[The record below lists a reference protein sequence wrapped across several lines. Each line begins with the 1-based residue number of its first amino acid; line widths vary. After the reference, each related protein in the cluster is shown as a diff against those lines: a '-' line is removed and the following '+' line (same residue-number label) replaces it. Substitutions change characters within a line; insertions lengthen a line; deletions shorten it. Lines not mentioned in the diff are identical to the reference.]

1 MDGWMDKWM
10 MERWMGAKGV
20 CALKDNVTENRNLK
34 SLQVILKG
42 KGTKEKPETTYGI
55 SQAEHEPE
63 LTGRRK
69 SY

>member
-1 MDGWMDKWM
+1 MCT
-10 MERWMGAKGV
+10 ERQWSRAPASKV
-20 CALKDNVTENRNLK
+20 P
-34 SLQVILKG
+34 LQVILKG
-42 KGTKEKPETTYGI
+42 KRTKEKPETTYGI

>member
-1 MDGWMDKWM
+1 MDGWIDGWM
-10 MERWMGAKGV
+10 MDRWMGAKGL
-20 CALKDNVTENRNLK
+20 CALQDNVTEHQPLQ

-42 KGTKEKPETTYGI
+42 KRTKEKPETTYGI
-55 SQAEHEPE
+55 RQAEHEPE